1 MGTALT
7 YEAVDASSTP
17 EQASYMYFDT
27 PSTTSQITYKVGFN
41 HSQSSTISWH
51 LNKCVT
57 DSDDVNQERGMSLIC
72 NRDSWIGD
80 WMALIKLNNQSLA
93 NITSAGLPSGTVLQV
108 QSSVQTGSSIGQTG
122 TTFTA
127 SGHTVTITPASSA
140 NKILIMLQ
148 GGNQFQDTSSD
159 SIDVAMY
166 YKDGTA
172 AYTK

>member
-1 MGTALT
+1 MALT
-7 YEAVDASSTP
+7 
-17 EQASYMYFDT
+17 
-27 PSTTSQITYKVGFN
+27 
-41 HSQSSTISWH
+41 
-51 LNKCVT
+51 
-57 DSDDVNQERGMSLIC
+57 
-72 NRDSWIGD
+72 
-80 WMALIKLNNQSLA
+80 KLNNQSLSA
-93 NITSAGLPSGTVLQV
+93 VTSAGLPSGTVLQV

-127 SGHTVTITPASSA
+127 SGHTVTITPASSS

-172 AYTK
+172 AYTRMTSSLLDTAVYNSSGGIVVPHSFTYLHSPASSNTLIYQPYFRSNNGSACYYQNHHYGAGYGNISLIAMEIAG